1 MHQIVGIFT
10 WRSREAGDKAHE
22 TLVPR
27 ALDRWEEISLPG
39 AQAFVTRCSSTQ
51 TIVTALFPSAEG
63 VVHDPQREKFRRVVQ
78 AVAKDF
84 TDESEFVLLEG
95 EVIASRIRE

>member
-1 MHQIVGIFT
+1 MHQVISIFT
-10 WRSREAGDKAHE
+10 WRNQEAGDKAHE

-39 AQAFVTRCSSTQ
+39 AQAFVTRCSETQ
-51 TIVTALFPSAEG
+51 TIITALLPSPEG
-63 VVHDPQREKFRRVVQ
+63 GVNDSQREKFRRIVQ

-84 TDESEFVLLEG
+84 TDDSGLVLLEG
-95 EVIASRIRE
+95 EVMASRICE